1 VKRWTINRIRTDD
14 GLIGMYIEH
23 DCSEGEKF
31 VHIDTPFVL
40 ASDYDTLVVAL
51 DEYLAA
57 RKDWESRRSIEYG
70 PRYARLVLA
79 NRKLLAALSS
89 AKGTQG

>member
-40 ASDYDTLVVAL
+40 ASDYEALVAAL
-51 DEYLAA
+51 EKYGTHTAGCN
-57 RKDWESRRSIEYG
+57 SIPKWRDG
-70 PRYARLVLA
+70 SFPCDCGFA
-79 NRKLLAALSS
+79 AALSS